1 MVDDDSA
8 EGVYHRVAAAI
19 CARRKPIPPPPPSL
33 IREGLRLAWLG
44 DGGENYQINQPIK
57 ENQLWLTKAK
67 CVHAWECW
75 WAGAKTAGDASRALH
90 YLPPCRKPRDP
101 IPVLVNNLN
110 ILVAILSEEAL
121 PT

>member
-1 MVDDDSA
+1 MDDDSA
-8 EGVYHRVAAAI
+8 ESVYHRVAAAI

-44 DGGENYQINQPIK
+44 DGGENYQIGQPIK

-75 WAGAKTAGDASRALH
+75 WAGAKTA
-90 YLPPCRKPRDP
+90 LPPCRKPCAP

-110 ILVAILSEEAL
+110 VLVAILSEEAL

>member
-1 MVDDDSA
+1 MMVDDDSA
-8 EGVYHRVAAAI
+8 ESVYHRIAAAI
-19 CARRKPIPPPPPSL
+19 CARRKPLPSPPSL
-33 IREGLRLAWLG
+33 IRDGLRLAWLG

-67 CVHAWECW
+67 CVYAWECW
-75 WAGAKTAGDASRALH
+75 WAGARTA
-90 YLPPCRKPRDP
+90 LPPCRKPRDP